1 MSEPH
6 CHHAT
11 AAVKFPDKLVQLSG
25 CMWHILH
32 PTQQDEMSSPFKPF
46 VNVIQA
52 LCATLEGRITILL
65 YINRKLPCDTS
76 EGQEVT
82 AGKRQYKSTLG
93 EIFSSCPQKGHI

>member
-1 MSEPH
+1 
-6 CHHAT
+6 
-11 AAVKFPDKLVQLSG
+11 
-25 CMWHILH
+25 
-32 PTQQDEMSSPFKPF
+32 MSSPFKPF

-82 AGKRQYKSTLG
+82 AGKR
-93 EIFSSCPQKGHI
+93 